1 MAVPQEIWTF
11 PKGLLSSSTQE
22 PRVKSQKQGAL
33 LALCLQET
41 DLCLD
46 GEEFGSGIKISQF
59 SWPETRKAQFLLIK
73 QKSFN
78 NRNCIFIEKQIGLIF
93 VVSFYINPN

>member
-1 MAVPQEIWTF
+1 MAVPQEIWPF

-22 PRVKSQKQGAL
+22 TRVKSQKQGAL
-33 LALCLQET
+33 PALCLQET

-73 QKSFN
+73 QNSLSIIKIVFLYKNKLDSF
-78 NRNCIFIEKQIGLIF
+78 L
-93 VVSFYINPN
+93 

>member
-73 QKSFN
+73 QNSLS
-78 NRNCIFIEKQIGLIF
+78 IIEIVFL
-93 VVSFYINPN
+93 

>member
-22 PRVKSQKQGAL
+22 PRVKSHKQGAL

-46 GEEFGSGIKISQF
+46 SASFQTAASTLELGVCE
-59 SWPETRKAQFLLIK
+59 LL
-73 QKSFN
+73 S
-78 NRNCIFIEKQIGLIF
+78 
-93 VVSFYINPN
+93 VSL